1 MAYLIKRSLLF
12 FLLPFSLNVFAQT
25 TTRDF
30 KAVDEYVQKLGSL
43 DSLNMGTISNL
54 VTKPFSDKVDKL
66 RAIYYWI
73 ANNISYDCKAART
86 GNTQKN
92 SPTEVLLYRRAVGIG
107 FASLFQDMSS
117 SANIRCLTADGFV
130 KTSVEQ
136 IGETKA
142 EINHSWAV
150 VQLGQS
156 PDTWFYIDPAL
167 GSGTTDNE
175 MKLFTKSFNGAYFFA
190 DKTIFNL
197 QHYPD
202 NEAWKLGAAPKNKK
216 DFYEL
221 PFLKAVAY
229 DLELKKINPTGGK
242 LKIKLN
248 NSQSFNFILGPKANI
263 TQVTITVGEKKK
275 QKTKEVNYSFT
286 NGTLNISYKFDVEG
300 NYPLLISVNG
310 KEFIAYSAD
319 VE

>member
-1 MAYLIKRSLLF
+1 MINCIHKLF
-12 FLLPFSLNVFAQT
+12 FVFLLCISINAFTQT
-25 TTRDF
+25 SGRDY
-30 KAVDEYVQKLGSL
+30 KSVDEYVQKLGRL
-43 DSLNMGTISNL
+43 DSMNMGTISSL
-54 VTKPFSDKVDKL
+54 VSKPFTDKIDKL

-92 SPTEVLLYRRAVGIG
+92 SPAEVLLYRKAVGIG

-130 KTSVEQ
+130 KTGVEQ
-136 IGETKA
+136 IAETKA

-156 PDTWFYIDPAL
+156 PDTWYYIDPAW
-167 GSGTTDNE
+167 GSGTTDAD
-175 MKLFTKSFNGAYFFA
+175 MKVFTKSFNGTYFFA

-202 NEAWKLGAAPKNKK
+202 NEAWKLGSAPKNKK
-216 DFYEL
+216 DFYAL
-221 PFLKAVAY
+221 PLIKAMAY
-229 DLELKKINPTGGK
+229 DLELKKINPNDGR

-248 NSQSFNFILGPKANI
+248 NTQSFSFILGPKSGI
-263 TQVTITVGEKKK
+263 TAVSITVGEKKK
-275 QKTKEVNYSFT
+275 QKTKEISYSFA
-286 NGTLNISYKFDVEG
+286 NGTLSFVYKFDVEG
-300 NYPLLISVNG
+300 NYPVTISVNG
-310 KEFIAYSAD
+310 KEFISYIAE

>member
-1 MAYLIKRSLLF
+1 MINCIKKLF
-12 FLLPFSLNVFAQT
+12 FVFLLCISINAFTQT
-25 TTRDF
+25 PGRDF

-54 VTKPFSDKVDKL
+54 VSKPFSDKVDKL

-156 PDTWFYIDPAL
+156 PDTWYYVDPAW
-167 GSGTTDNE
+167 GSGTTDTE
-175 MKLFTKSFNGAYFFA
+175 MKLFTKSFNVAYFFA

-202 NEAWKLGAAPKNKK
+202 NEAWKLGGASKNKK
-216 DFYEL
+216 DFFEL
-221 PFLKAVAY
+221 PIIKAVAY
-229 DLELKKINPTGGK
+229 DLDLKKIIPNDGS
-242 LKIKLN
+242 LKVKLN
-248 NSQSFNFILGPKANI
+248 SSQTFNFILGPKANI
-263 TQVTITVGEKKK
+263 NKVTITAGEKKK

-286 NGTLNISYKFDVEG
+286 NGTLNIVYKFEVEG
-300 NYPLLISVNG
+300 NYPLTISVNG
-310 KEFIAYSAD
+310 KEFIAYSVD